1 MLAHPLFFHVILTIR
16 QLYGKSYGCLF
27 FRQIALLWLDLGLIG
42 PVLKGK
48 YIAIPPYTAFLHIF
62 FRLKAMARK
71 AKSMVTLSLP
81 KWRKRL

>member
-27 FRQIALLWLDLGLIG
+27 FCQIALLWLDLGLIG

-48 YIAIPPYTAFLHIF
+48 
-62 FRLKAMARK
+62 
-71 AKSMVTLSLP
+71 
-81 KWRKRL
+81 